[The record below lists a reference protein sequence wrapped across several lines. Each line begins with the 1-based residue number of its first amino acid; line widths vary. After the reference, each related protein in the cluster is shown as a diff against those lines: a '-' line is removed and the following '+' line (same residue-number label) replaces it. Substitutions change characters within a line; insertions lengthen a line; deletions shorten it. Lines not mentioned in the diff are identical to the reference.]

1 MRGKLTVDH
10 NNNKII
16 MDRTFAKYEKDTFS
30 EEYAHLQQVRRDYPT
45 YRVELRK
52 IKRNS
57 DKETYKGLT
66 YDYMREYIFKH
77 EPAETRR
84 SVLMEFEDMIF
95 ISQCHSKAKRYP
107 VIKNWFLEKYP
118 EIVKFGMPK
127 EEPTET
133 KEIKVAEMPATT
145 QEVLELP
152 KAV

>member
-30 EEYAHLQQVRRDYPT
+30 EEYAHLQQVRKDYPT

-95 ISQCHSKAKRYP
+95 
-107 VIKNWFLEKYP
+107 NGDFL
-118 EIVKFGMPK
+118 
-127 EEPTET
+127 TET
-133 KEIKVAEMPATT
+133 V
-145 QEVLELP
+145 
-152 KAV
+152 KAGNNNGNAITLNKGLLI

>member
-1 MRGKLTVDH
+1 MKNTLKIDRENGL
-10 NNNKII
+10 II
-16 MDRTFAKYEKDTFS
+16 MDRTFAKLSENTRS
-30 EEYAHLQQVRRDYPT
+30 EEYAHLQQVRKDYPSFQVVT
-45 YRVELRK
+45 K
-52 IKRNS
+52 TIKKNPN
-57 DKETYKGLT
+57 KECYKGLT

-133 KEIKVAEMPATT
+133 KKIKVAEMPATT
-145 QEVLELP
+145 QEVAELS
-152 KAV
+152 KAS